1 MALHATA
8 QKVACLD
15 NVGAEMVLKM
25 FAKVMLAVPAAPLRA
40 APILIVSWAQLAI
53 LLPVSARYKTARDVQ
68 AIGSVTRH
76 VISTHTRSQVNLLIQ

>member
-1 MALHATA
+1 
-8 QKVACLD
+8 
-15 NVGAEMVLKM
+15 MVLQM

-40 APILIVSWAQLAI
+40 APIIIVSWAQLAI

-76 VISTHTRSQVNLLIQ
+76 VITTHTTSRVHNLIE